1 MVYKKRGYRKARKTT
16 KKFNKYVYAKTD
28 SRNQAKQIV
37 RLNKKIS
44 NVYKTLR
51 PELNKVNNNAIAT
64 ISQTK
69 PVMLTLTNFL
79 KGTEPMNV
87 FSGNYA
93 KLVYFNFRMFFN
105 PNMRDLTVGHTFRVI
120 VLQTKKGLDV
130 APTPSDLMRDDSLS
144 WGVCMPFKD
153 NISVQ
158 FKILL
163 SRVINISTDK
173 DYLYRSYNF
182 KKLIAYKKTEGDLF
196 TYPRGS
202 IFVCV
207 LAPKEQGEITFNW
220 SSKLGYVDK
229 YMKPLVVN

>member
-37 RLNKKIS
+37 KLNKKIS

-51 PELNKVNNNAIAT
+51 PELNKVNNNAVAT
-64 ISQTK
+64 ISQAK
-69 PVMLTLTNFL
+69 PVMLTLTQFL
-79 KGTEPMNV
+79 KGNDPMNI

-93 KLVYFNFRMFFN
+93 KLVYFNFRMYFN
-105 PNMRDLTVGHTFRVI
+105 PNMRDLTAGHTYRII
-120 VLQTKKGLDV
+120 VFQTKKGLSE
-130 APTPSDLMRDDSLS
+130 APTAADLFDDDSLS
-144 WGVCMPFKD
+144 WGVCMPFRD
-153 NISVQ
+153 NINVQ

-163 SRVINISTDK
+163 SRVVNISTDK

-182 KKLIAYKKTEGDLF
+182 KKLIGYKKTDGDLF
-196 TYPRGS
+196 KYPRGS

-207 LAPKEQGEITFNW
+207 LAPNDQAELSFNW
-220 SSKLGYVDK
+220 ISKLGYVDQ
-229 YMKPLVVN
+229 YMKPINVV